1 MFENKRTTKRTY
13 KIEQLNNR
21 KYNMQQL
28 IKSKHSIIR
37 LYLELM
43 IFWNFLFFFVRIK
56 FEWEQ
61 KEKSRIKKAHTEE
74 EDTNVARREGIKGPL
89 LTKEIFKFLPNTIIN
104 IEYRNNN
111 NLVLFKNLSK

>member
-1 MFENKRTTKRTY
+1 MLKVGKRMLYFMFELFCNLTLFIILMFENKITTKRTY

-43 IFWNFLFFFVRIK
+43 IF
-56 FEWEQ
+56 
-61 KEKSRIKKAHTEE
+61 
-74 EDTNVARREGIKGPL
+74 
-89 LTKEIFKFLPNTIIN
+89 
-104 IEYRNNN
+104 
-111 NLVLFKNLSK
+111 